1 MYTVSIYISDFTV
14 HLRASRFIIAMS
26 VLRQKN
32 APQKNNAI
40 GRCLSPGLSP
50 ASCWWTPEK
59 GPVAGELSPHLQV
72 LSGVS
77 SSSAWPSLAIA
88 GWEPNLNP
96 SSSVWDVLLVPSG
109 TRPRKVCNNEACE
122 LLQNRQMDIQGGKQV
137 KRPDLNVLRPATV
150 TNVKGQVSV
159 ALGGRVGRT
168 AHGTLGYGSRVPGF
182 GGRLHPCS
190 RRLTN
195 AYPGRLQTMTGAL
208 AIPVRDRGFRE

>member
-1 MYTVSIYISDFTV
+1 M
-14 HLRASRFIIAMS
+14 LCQCCAKK
-26 VLRQKN
+26 KN
-32 APQKNNAI
+32 APQKNNNAI

-59 GPVAGELSPHLQV
+59 GPVAGEPSPHVQV

-88 GWEPNLNP
+88 GWELNLNP

-109 TRPRKVCNNEACE
+109 TRPRKVYNNEACE
-122 LLQNRQMDIQGGKQV
+122 LLQNRQMDMQGGKQV

-159 ALGGRVGRT
+159 ALGGRVGRQRMGHLDT
-168 AHGTLGYGSRVPGF
+168 VPECPGSEASSTPAPADSLMRTLGGCR
-182 GGRLHPCS
+182 
-190 RRLTN
+190 
-195 AYPGRLQTMTGAL
+195 Q
-208 AIPVRDRGFRE
+208 